1 MSSLLKVIENPDE
14 LDYFKDGL
22 KDRDISKLC
31 KGQIGEEFIEY
42 EKLNADYMV
51 IHYTNSNTE
60 SIRGFAFVN
69 EDEDKD
75 GKFLYI
81 SLICNLNNHN
91 MKTRTAAKGRSVG
104 GRDIIESVINLAKN
118 KHIDRVKL
126 SAIDSVITY
135 YKKLGFDF
143 DNKPSRKRKIENILK
158 GLSSTDAEKRKKSLD
173 VLYSYQ
179 KGYFNEHN
187 QSKRNP
193 KSFITDTGISMTI
206 KTKKSASS
214 KSKSKTKSANSRSKR
229 SNSVSKMMSK
239 SKRTRVQGGKRN
251 SKRK

>member
-1 MSSLLKVIENPDE
+1 MTELLRVIENPDE
-14 LDYFKDGL
+14 LDYFKDWL

-51 IHYTNSNTE
+51 IHYTNNNTE
-60 SIRGFAFVN
+60 SIRGFAFVK
-69 EDEDKD
+69 EDKDKD

-91 MKTRTAAKGRSVG
+91 MKTRTAEKGRSVG
-104 GRDIIESVINLAKN
+104 GRDIIESVIKLAKN

-187 QSKRNP
+187 QSKRDP
-193 KSFITDTGISMTI
+193 KSFITDTGISMAI

-214 KSKSKTKSANSRSKR
+214 KSKTKSANRRNKR
-229 SNSVSKMMSK
+229 SNSISNMMGK
-239 SKRTRVQGGKRN
+239 SKRTRVQGGKRK